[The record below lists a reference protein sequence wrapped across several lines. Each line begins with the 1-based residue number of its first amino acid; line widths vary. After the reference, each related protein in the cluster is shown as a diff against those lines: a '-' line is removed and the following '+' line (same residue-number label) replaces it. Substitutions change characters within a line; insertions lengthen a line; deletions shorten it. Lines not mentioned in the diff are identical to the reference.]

1 MFCNSDST
9 YGISSYSYDRDIT
22 HQVQIHNVLNY
33 GESSHL
39 PLFSK
44 LFTIQM
50 RNSYS
55 QELCEAEESGSTRE
69 LLFSA
74 RLVQLQPPKL
84 GPISKKESSPESIIE
99 LPTTRVV
106 YNVHRKFKEF
116 RKMGEPYRLYNTACS
131 NHVVF

>member
-1 MFCNSDST
+1 
-9 YGISSYSYDRDIT
+9 
-22 HQVQIHNVLNY
+22 
-33 GESSHL
+33 
-39 PLFSK
+39 
-44 LFTIQM
+44 M

-55 QELCEAEESGSTRE
+55 QELCEAEESGATRE

-84 GPISKKESSPESIIE
+84 GPNSKKESSPESIIE

-106 YNVHRKFKEF
+106 YNVHRKFKELQN
-116 RKMGEPYRLYNTACS
+116 KGEPYRLYNTACS